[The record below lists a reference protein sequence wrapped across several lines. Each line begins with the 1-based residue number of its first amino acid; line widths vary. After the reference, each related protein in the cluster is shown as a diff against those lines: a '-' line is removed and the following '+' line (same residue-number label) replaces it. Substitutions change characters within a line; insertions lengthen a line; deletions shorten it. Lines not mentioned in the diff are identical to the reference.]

1 MTFRPIYSNI
11 SNNMIILLFS
21 LYSELIRS
29 SCDCIGQKR
38 IDTTHIDI
46 QQNKST
52 SKTLESV
59 DTKLIRI
66 NPIESLIWLKYVFYV
81 DPNSDTQWSI
91 CFFFFGRLFGKVI
104 SLFQIGLFSRRRRV
118 YWSVERSTFE
128 IFRPNRRHWLINR
141 TLTRSNVSSSSFWAD
156 PMTLVPSS

>member
-91 CFFFFGRLFGKVI
+91 CFFFFRAALRKSDFSI
-104 SLFQIGLFSRRRRV
+104 SNWTFFTSQTGVLISRKI
-118 YWSVERSTFE
+118 YIWNIPT
-128 IFRPNRRHWLINR
+128 
-141 TLTRSNVSSSSFWAD
+141 
-156 PMTLVPSS
+156 